1 VPTTGPQTF
10 ECQID
15 IYVFCVLLKLQ
26 KGIPEK
32 EGLQSNSRLVS
43 ASSAPPAI
51 REGPGSRHSGRGEK
65 PSSKDAIVSKYSSL
79 RDTSKQSSGN
89 ISRGG
94 LPLPQSSHYG
104 NPQGNVQGPPKGSFG
119 NNPRAPVPSTHSSP
133 SLIDL
138 HTAPSSTLPQQSNA
152 IEGSGGFAKNWD
164 TMMSGIQKIGTKRF
178 APLRQD
184 RSQLQPTSSQ
194 TLDSIFQ
201 GLRTKRDPGDE
212 EDALDLRLLR

>member
-1 VPTTGPQTF
+1 M
-10 ECQID
+10 
-15 IYVFCVLLKLQ
+15 FCVLLKLQ
-26 KGIPEK
+26 KGAPEK
-32 EGLQSNSRLVS
+32 ESLQSKSRLIS

-51 REGPGSRHSGRGEK
+51 REGPGSHHSGRGEK
-65 PSSKDAIVSKYSSL
+65 LSSKDAIVSKYSSL
-79 RDTSKQSSGN
+79 RDSSKQSSGN

-94 LPLPQSSHYG
+94 LPLPQSSRYG
-104 NPQGNVQGPPKGSFG
+104 NAQGNVQGPPKGPSG
-119 NNPRAPVPSTHSSP
+119 NNPGVPVPSTHSSP

-138 HTAPSSTLPQQSNA
+138 HTAPSSTLSQQRDA
-152 IEGSGGFAKNWD
+152 IEGSGGFARNWD

-201 GLRTKRDPGDE
+201 GLRTNRELGDE